1 MTGYTQSF
9 GIVVA
14 VMALGCQSPSP
25 TAAGDPGSRSPALD
39 VKYAN
44 PELDPGNFV
53 STITNPYLPLV
64 PGTAFHYRSQ
74 TPDGVETSDVIITRD
89 TKQILDVTVTVVHDR
104 VFLDG
109 DLTEDTFDWFA
120 QDRDGNVWYFGEDS
134 KEIQDGEVVSTEGSW
149 EAGVG
154 GNEPGVV
161 MLAHP
166 KTGLVYRQELA
177 PDIAEDAARVLSL
190 KAKVDVP
197 YGQFT
202 GCLHTLEYTPL
213 ELGVREHK
221 FYCPDIGQVM
231 DVQPKGGRIRNEL
244 ISISHF

>member
-1 MTGYTQSF
+1 MTRYTQTF

-14 VMALGCQSPSP
+14 VTALGCQSPSP
-25 TAAGDPGSRSPALD
+25 TASGDPGSRSPTLD

-53 STITNPYLPLV
+53 STITNPYLPLI
-64 PGTAFHYRSQ
+64 PGTAFHYRSR
-74 TPDGVETSDVIITRD
+74 TPDGVETSDVVVTRD
-89 TKQILDVTVTVVHDR
+89 TKQIVGVTVTVVHDE

-149 EAGVG
+149 GE
-154 GNEPGVV
+154 N
-161 MLAHP
+161 
-166 KTGLVYRQELA
+166 
-177 PDIAEDAARVLSL
+177 
-190 KAKVDVP
+190 
-197 YGQFT
+197 
-202 GCLHTLEYTPL
+202 TPL

-221 FYCPDIGQVM
+221 FYCPGIGQVM

-244 ISISHF
+244 ISITHF